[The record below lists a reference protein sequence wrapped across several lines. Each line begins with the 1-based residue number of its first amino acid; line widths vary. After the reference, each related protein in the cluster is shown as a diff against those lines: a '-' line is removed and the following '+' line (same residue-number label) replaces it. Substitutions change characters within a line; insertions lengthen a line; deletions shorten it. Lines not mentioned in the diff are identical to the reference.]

1 MLDVIRAS
9 RRRCPSYGPMFVG
22 RGGGGMGFIELF
34 GTVRT
39 VEFVTLTG
47 DGNQGNSQ
55 EQNGGKF
62 HRAAS

>member
-1 MLDVIRAS
+1 MRGLFLRMLGMVRA
-9 RRRCPSYGPMFVG
+9 GGVG
-22 RGGGGMGFIELF
+22 VMGGGTVGLIQLLGA
-34 GTVRT
+34 VRT
-39 VEFVTLTG
+39 FEFVTLTG